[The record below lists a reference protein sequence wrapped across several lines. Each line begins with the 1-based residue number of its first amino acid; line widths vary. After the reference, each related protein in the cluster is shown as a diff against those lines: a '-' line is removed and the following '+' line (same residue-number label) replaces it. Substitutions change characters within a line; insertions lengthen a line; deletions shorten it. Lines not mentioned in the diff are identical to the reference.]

1 MQTELIKFINDPFDA
16 EKVFWLAEKYY
27 NKGHTAS
34 ALTYYLRVTEYSK
47 DDNLIYEALVKAG
60 LCLQKQNNRVHSTEG
75 VYLQAISYL
84 PKRPEA
90 YFLLSRLYE
99 ENKKWN
105 ESYMLASVALS
116 TCDFDSEPLKTS
128 VEYFSKDV
136 FIFEKAVCAWWMGR
150 LDESLELFLEL
161 RDKALPSHYTVSIE
175 NNLKLFNLPETKEK
189 IDIVLQGPY
198 TETTN
203 EIISTYLQL
212 PFVNNIII
220 SYWENDN
227 PRKYNSNRVKF
238 IENKYP
244 TTSGTGNKN
253 YQIVSSFAG
262 VKLIT
267 TRYAAKM
274 RTDQKYT
281 IDSMYKM
288 YQFFFDNKKDDHQL
302 FVGGMFPS
310 LLFHPK
316 DHIFWGKASDLITLF
331 DIPLELNSFA
341 DKVKIGKDK
350 LYLYY
355 NYFVRAETYI
365 GAHYCAN
372 FEDYINKYLLQP
384 EKYLYDNA
392 PKWNE
397 VYNISDVTTS
407 NYFKAFPQDGIDFSW
422 PKKDWDTYPY
432 ENQKKYH
439 GERWHEDGC

>member
-27 NKGHTAS
+27 NSGHTAS

-47 DDNLIYEALVKAG
+47 DDDLVYEALVKAG

-75 VYLQAISYL
+75 VYLQAIAHL

-105 ESYMLASVALS
+105 ESYMLANVALA
-116 TCDFDSEPLKTS
+116 TCDFDSEPLKTR
-128 VEYFSKDV
+128 VEYSGQLV
-136 FIFEKAVCAWWMGR
+136 FTFEKAVCAWWMGR

-161 RDKALPSHYTVSIE
+161 RDKGLPTHYKLSIE

-212 PFVNNIII
+212 PFVNNIIV

-227 PRKYNSNRVKF
+227 PKKYKSSRVKF

-288 YQFFFDNKKDDHQL
+288 HQFFFDNKKDDHKL

-316 DHIFWGKASDLITLF
+316 DHVFWGKTEDLITLF

-350 LYLYY
+350 LHLYY
-355 NYFVRAETYI
+355 NYFVRAETYL
-365 GAHYCAN
+365 GVHYCAH
-372 FEDYINKYLLQP
+372 FEDHINRYILQP

-397 VYNISDVTTS
+397 VYSLSDVTTS
-407 NYFKAFPQDGIDFSW
+407 NYFKSFPQDGIDFSW
-422 PKKDWDTYPY
+422 PKKGWDTYPY
-432 ENQKKYH
+432 EDQKIYH